1 MQQSSYVN
9 LKGLLIVFLN
19 AGQSGKS
26 KSVEIVSYTAM
37 WLSGAKEYRR
47 ENRTQRI
54 WKVMNILGSSTM
66 TNLLV
71 PWLVLC

>member
-26 KSVEIVSYTAM
+26 KSVEIVSYIAM
-37 WLSGAKEYRR
+37 WLSGAKECRR

-71 PWLVLC
+71 PWLVPC